1 MVVIPFEPTS
11 TEPGATPVES
21 TNKYEL
27 YREDVNPCRWYLAVN
42 GSEPLRIAPGELSS
56 QPRFRNWHF
65 DHGLKPPNSTER
77 YKFEN
82 MICRLY
88 DTAIK
93 YEKTLPFL
101 ETDAGIVENLVFF
114 LDMHIPTLFRA
125 KGMEFMKG
133 KIGDTVRV
141 RDDYGRVYFKW
152 KPMKRF
158 WLRNLSAREAEVEML
173 KMFIT
178 ERGGYQGE
186 GEGRDWFRCSYWLPL
201 DLFDEETKTRWFG
214 AEDK

>member
-1 MVVIPFEPTS
+1 MADIIQFEPTS
-11 TEPGATPVES
+11 VEPDAPPVR
-21 TNKYEL
+21 YQL

-42 GSEPLRIAPGELSS
+42 GSGPLRIAPGELGS

-65 DHGLKPPNSTER
+65 DHGLKPPNTQER

-82 MICRLY
+82 MIGRLY
-88 DTAIK
+88 DAAIK

-101 ETDAGIVENLVFF
+101 ETDAGMKENLVFF
-114 LDMHIPTLFRA
+114 LDTYIPRLFRA
-125 KGMEFMKG
+125 YGAQFMNG
-133 KIGDTVRV
+133 KIGDEVRV
-141 RDDYGRVYFKW
+141 QEDYGRVYFKF

-186 GEGRDWFRCSYWLPL
+186 DEGRDWFRCTYWLPL
-201 DLFDEETKTRWFG
+201 DLFDEETKTRWFS
-214 AEDK
+214 AEEKG